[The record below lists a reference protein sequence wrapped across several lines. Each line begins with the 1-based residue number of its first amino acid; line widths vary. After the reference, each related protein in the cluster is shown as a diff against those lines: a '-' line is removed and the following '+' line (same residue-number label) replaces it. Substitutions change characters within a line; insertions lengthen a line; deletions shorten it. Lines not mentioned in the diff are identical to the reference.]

1 MPIRAC
7 TRSVA
12 PVWTSYTTVL
22 ERVLADWREN
32 SAISADSKR
41 SNKALRSSSMPS
53 LAMRVMAY
61 WLVNWAMPRTR
72 KTPMMA
78 SGTSHSSRVPSV
90 KPLSSNGLSSAGIRG
105 SVMAPTTVPKKARPQ
120 ATRCPLKKG
129 SRRRSLARRPGDV
142 GAAVLAALGVPES
155 GACICGRILRFTGC
169 TIPFVTGV
177 RDQCVICRVV
187 FRLCCVRFRRLPMTT
202 DRSIPSQAAA
212 PLLPLRRQVLAAILS
227 LPALPALAQF
237 RVEVTGV
244 GLTQLPIALA
254 PFRGEAQS
262 PQRISAIVQADLE
275 RSGQFRSIDAA
286 GAALDEVSR
295 PDMAQWRQKSA
306 DSLVTGSI
314 TRLADGRYDIRFR
327 LWDVVRA
334 QDLGGQSFVVS
345 QGDLRL
351 VAHRIADFVY
361 EKLTGERGVFSTRIA
376 YVTKAGGRYSLW
388 VADADGENAQA
399 ALSSPEPIISPAWAP
414 NGTQLAYVSFESRK
428 PVVYVHDVASGRR
441 RLIANFRGSNSAP
454 AWSPDGRQLA
464 VTLTRDGS
472 SQLYTIDANGGEPR
486 RLMQSS
492 GIDTEPVFSG
502 DGRTIYFVS
511 DRGGAPQIY
520 KVAASGGN
528 AERVT
533 FSGSYNISPSV
544 SPDGRWLAYIS
555 RVGGA
560 FKLHVMDL
568 GTGAVSAITDTT
580 ADENPSFAPNSRL
593 IVYATQQQGREAL
606 MTTTLDGK
614 IKARLAGQG
623 GDIREPDWG
632 PYQKQ

>member
-1 MPIRAC
+1 
-7 TRSVA
+7 
-12 PVWTSYTTVL
+12 
-22 ERVLADWREN
+22 
-32 SAISADSKR
+32 
-41 SNKALRSSSMPS
+41 
-53 LAMRVMAY
+53 
-61 WLVNWAMPRTR
+61 
-72 KTPMMA
+72 
-78 SGTSHSSRVPSV
+78 
-90 KPLSSNGLSSAGIRG
+90 
-105 SVMAPTTVPKKARPQ
+105 
-120 ATRCPLKKG
+120 
-129 SRRRSLARRPGDV
+129 
-142 GAAVLAALGVPES
+142 
-155 GACICGRILRFTGC
+155 
-169 TIPFVTGV
+169 
-177 RDQCVICRVV
+177 
-187 FRLCCVRFRRLPMTT
+187 MTT
-202 DRSIPSQAAA
+202 DRSIPFQAAA

-244 GLTQLPIALA
+244 GLTQLPIALV

-306 DSLVTGSI
+306 DSLVSGSI

-361 EKLTGERGVFSTRIA
+361 EKLTGERGVFSTRIG